1 MANYNLEKYKE
12 LQAKVREL
20 QKYLFM
26 TAKPMVDADFQ
37 NAVNIMSANCPSNMD
52 ALAPD
57 PFDADV
63 EMLHTIGRTRGIVS
77 QTLDLL
83 DIKLQTFIDLQK
95 GRL

>member
-1 MANYNLEKYKE
+1 MARYKLEKYKE
-12 LQAKVREL
+12 IQAKVREL
-20 QKYLFM
+20 QKYFFV
-26 TAKPMVDADFQ
+26 TAKPIIDADYQ
-37 NAVNIMSANCPSNMD
+37 KSVNIMSANCPPNMD

-63 EMLHTIGRTRGIVS
+63 EMLHTIGRLRGLAQ

-95 GRL
+95 GKL